1 MTAALLRSP
10 VFWLRLVSLFVVV
23 TLALGVARLTW
34 RLVGWDD
41 GRVAVWTPITLPAVG
56 GPTGGDLVSILT
68 WAPFGG
74 GRADANGVPISNL
87 GLVLKGV
94 VYAAGGGST
103 ALISSAEGPV
113 QVFRI
118 GESPVGNAVIEDIEV
133 DRVILNVGGQREALL
148 LPHPA
153 GALPAGAAG
162 ASAQTAATAAAAAA
176 IAPVPTPAAQAALA
190 NASPIATA
198 AAAAARS
205 IPTPRPQQ
213 PTLTPSA
220 AIGSLGVTSSA
231 EGYVVGPDSAPQLL
245 RAGLRA
251 GDVIKSVNGQAL
263 GDATRDQQTLQ
274 RAAAGGR
281 ARVEV
286 VRDGRTLTLTVPLR

>member
-10 VFWLRLVSLFVVV
+10 VFWLRLVSLVVV
-23 TLALGVARLTW
+23 VSLALGLARLTW

-41 GRVAVWTPITLPAVG
+41 GRVSVWTPTALPPVG
-56 GPTGGDLVSILT
+56 GPAGGDMVSILT

-74 GRADANGVPISNL
+74 GATNAGGVPISSL
-87 GLVLKGV
+87 GLVLKGL

-103 ALISSAEGPV
+103 ALISNGEGPV
-113 QVFRI
+113 QIFGI
-118 GESPVGNAVIEDIEV
+118 GESPVGNAVIEDIEI

-153 GALPAGAAG
+153 GALPAGAVATSPQTAPQAVAT
-162 ASAQTAATAAAAAA
+162 ASA
-176 IAPVPTPAAQAALA
+176 PSPAAQAALA
-190 NASPIATA
+190 AASPIATA

-205 IPTPRPQQ
+205 TPTSRPQQ
-213 PTLTPSA
+213 PALTPSA
-220 AIGSLGVTSSA
+220 AAGSLGVTPSP
-231 EGYVVGPDSAPQLL
+231 EGYVIGPDSAPQLL
-245 RAGLRA
+245 RAGLRP

-263 GDATRDQQTLQ
+263 GDVARDQQTLQ

-286 VRDGRTLTLTVPLR
+286 VREGRTLTLTVPLR

>member
-23 TLALGVARLTW
+23 TLALGLARLTW

-41 GRVAVWTPITLPAVG
+41 GRVAVWTPITLPPVG

-74 GRADANGVPISNL
+74 GLANANGVPISNL

-103 ALISSAEGPV
+103 ALISSGEGPV
-113 QVFRI
+113 QIFGI
-118 GESPVGNAVIEDIEV
+118 GESPVGNAVIENIEV

-153 GALPAGAAG
+153 GALPAGTAG
-162 ASAQTAATAAAAAA
+162 ASPQTATPTAAAA
-176 IAPVPTPAAQAALA
+176 PEPTPAAQAALA
-190 NASPIATA
+190 DASPNATA

-205 IPTPRPQQ
+205 ALAVRPQQ
-213 PTLTPSA
+213 PAPTASA
-220 AIGSLGVTSSA
+220 AVSTLGVTPSA
-231 EGYVVGPDSAPQLL
+231 EGYVIGPDSAPQLL

-263 GDATRDQQTLQ
+263 GDAARDQQTLQ

>member
-10 VFWLRLVSLFVVV
+10 VFWLRLVSLLVVV
-23 TLALGVARLTW
+23 SLALGVARLTW

-41 GRVAVWTPITLPAVG
+41 GRVAVWTPNTLPPVG

-74 GRADANGVPISNL
+74 GVVDANGVPISSS

-94 VYAAGGGST
+94 VYAPGGGST
-103 ALISSAEGPV
+103 ALISSGEGPV
-113 QVFRI
+113 QIFGI
-118 GESPVGNAVIEDIEV
+118 GESPVGNAVIEDIEM

-153 GALPAGAAG
+153 GALPAGPAG
-162 ASAQTAATAAAAAA
+162 SSPQTAAAAAPA
-176 IAPVPTPAAQAALA
+176 STPASQAALA
-190 NASPIATA
+190 NASPTATA
-198 AAAAARS
+198 AASAARS
-205 IPTPRPQQ
+205 ALAIRPQQ
-213 PTLTPSA
+213 PALTASA
-220 AIGSLGVTSSA
+220 AVSALGVTPSS
-231 EGYVVGPDSAPQLL
+231 EGYVIGPDSAPQLL

-263 GDATRDQQTLQ
+263 GDAARDQQTLQ

>member
-41 GRVAVWTPITLPAVG
+41 GRVAVWTPTTLPPVG
-56 GPTGGDLVSILT
+56 GPMGGDLVSILT

-74 GRADANGVPISNL
+74 GPADANGVPISNL

-103 ALISSAEGPV
+103 ALISSGEGPV
-113 QVFRI
+113 QIFGI
-118 GESPVGNAVIEDIEV
+118 GESPVGNAVIEDIEI

-162 ASAQTAATAAAAAA
+162 ASPQTATPAATA
-176 IAPVPTPAAQAALA
+176 APVPTPAAQAALA

-198 AAAAARS
+198 AAAAARTT
-205 IPTPRPQQ
+205 PTPRPQ
-213 PTLTPSA
+213 PPAISPSA
-220 AIGSLGVTSSA
+220 AIGSLGVTPSA
-231 EGYVVGPDSAPQLL
+231 EGYVVGSDSAPQLL

-251 GDVIKSVNGQAL
+251 GDVIKSVNGQTL
-263 GDATRDQQTLQ
+263 GDAARDQQTLQ

>member
-1 MTAALLRSP
+1 MTVALLRSP
-10 VFWLRLVSLFVVV
+10 VFWLRLVSLVVV
-23 TLALGVARLTW
+23 ISLALGVARLTW

-41 GRVAVWTPITLPAVG
+41 GRTAVWTPIVLPAVG
-56 GPTGGDLVSILT
+56 GATGGDLVSILT

-74 GRADANGVPISNL
+74 GLADANGVPISNL

-103 ALISSAEGPV
+103 ALISSGEGPV
-113 QVFRI
+113 QIFAV
-118 GESPVGNAVIEDIEV
+118 GDSPVGNAVIEDIEV
-133 DRVILNVGGQREALL
+133 DRVILNVGGQREALV

-162 ASAQTAATAAAAAA
+162 TSPQMASPAVDTAPAGPA
-176 IAPVPTPAAQAALA
+176 PAAQAALA
-190 NASPIATA
+190 SASPTATA
-198 AAAAARS
+198 AAVLPGPS
-205 IPTPRPQQ
+205 SRPQQ
-213 PTLTPSA
+213 PALTASA
-220 AIGSLGVTSSA
+220 TVSSLGVTPSA
-231 EGYVVGPDSAPQLL
+231 QGYVIGPDSAPQLL
-245 RAGLRA
+245 RAGLRP

-263 GDATRDQQTLQ
+263 GDAARDQQTLQ

>member
-1 MTAALLRSP
+1 MTGALLRSP

-23 TLALGVARLTW
+23 SLALGFARLTW

-41 GRVAVWTPITLPAVG
+41 GRVAVWTPITLPPVG

-74 GRADANGVPISNL
+74 GIADANGIPVSNL

-103 ALISSAEGPV
+103 ALISSGEGPV
-113 QVFRI
+113 QIFGI

-133 DRVILNVGGQREALL
+133 DRVILSVGGQREALL

-153 GALPAGAAG
+153 GALPAGTAG
-162 ASAQTAATAAAAAA
+162 ASSQAATPAVTAAPSSTPAGQAAAA
-176 IAPVPTPAAQAALA
+176 
-190 NASPIATA
+190 NASSTGTATGS
-198 AAAAARS
+198 AARS
-205 IPTPRPQQ
+205 ALAVRPLQ
-213 PTLTPSA
+213 PAPSASAAVSTLGVTPSA
-220 AIGSLGVTSSA
+220 D
-231 EGYVVGPDSAPQLL
+231 GYVIGPDSAPQLL

-263 GDATRDQQTLQ
+263 GDAARDQQTLQ

-286 VRDGRTLTLTVPLR
+286 VREGRTLTLTVPLR